1 MVILGNGDLNIS
13 DSVITGDVT
22 NISQNNR
29 VTCEFCKATGNLTI
43 FTCIEVNCE
52 NTFCEHCRSSYMPNS
67 CNQCNKDKI
76 DQIKQKQNDSLK
88 SGMRNLEQYF
98 ADKANNDSNNSLNRS
113 GPGLSNWIILLIIVS
128 LGISS
133 LVYLWNYFN

>member
-1 MVILGNGDLNIS
+1 
-13 DSVITGDVT
+13 
-22 NISQNNR
+22 
-29 VTCEFCKATGNLTI
+29 
-43 FTCIEVNCE
+43 
-52 NTFCEHCRSSYMPNS
+52 MPNS

-128 LGISS
+128 LGVSS